1 MQWHYQ
7 RPTGIHP
14 AVTALLHT
22 GPMAVTEPRAKPET
36 PIVPEVVAVRVPGR
50 DYDIRLGGEV
60 WRCQVRRADPPLFLL
75 TPRR

>member
-1 MQWHYQ
+1 MAA
-7 RPTGIHP
+7 THP
-14 AVTALLHT
+14 RVTPHT
-22 GPMAVTEPRAKPET
+22 T

>member
-1 MQWHYQ
+1 MQWHYHAGA
-7 RPTGIHP
+7 GIHP
-14 AVTALLHT
+14 TVTALLHT
-22 GPMAVTEPRAKPET
+22 GSMAATHPSVTPET
-36 PIVPEVVAVRVPGR
+36 PIVPEVVTVRLPGR